1 MDTNKSNQH
10 VINIR
15 IYFPSEKKYLY
26 VTIYNTYCR
35 PLYI

>member
-15 IYFPSEKKYLY
+15 IYFPSEKKK
-26 VTIYNTYCR
+26 IYICNN
-35 PLYI
+35 L

>member
-15 IYFPSEKKYLY
+15 IYFPSEKKK
-26 VTIYNTYCR
+26 
-35 PLYI
+35 YICNNL